1 MSDKAK
7 GILLAAGGGTLW
19 GISGILA
26 QLLFADYAVS
36 SEWLVS
42 TRLLMAGILILFYS
56 RAVKREAIFGIFR
69 ESGDVIRL
77 LLFAVF
83 GMVSCQYLFFKAIEV
98 SIASLAAILQFTAP
112 IFVYLYMLMKKEKR
126 FNPAEGGLVLA
137 TFAGVLL
144 IVTKGEFSRIA
155 VSPLGLVLGIG
166 SAIGVAFY
174 TLQPRLILKKYGS
187 SVVVG
192 WGMFIGGVLF
202 QFIHPFW
209 APGFAMTARSVLLT
223 GAIVLFGTAVAFLA
237 YLESVKYI
245 EASLAS
251 VMTALEPLLAAILS
265 VLVFGTASGFVEW
278 LGIAIVLGSV
288 LLLSNFSRFK
298 EKIPSRDCG
307 KENL

>member
-7 GILLAAGGGTLW
+7 GILLAAGGGSLW

-26 QLLFADYAVS
+26 QLLFADYTVS

-42 TRLLMAGILILFYS
+42 TRLLMAGILILIYS
-56 RAVKREAIFGIFR
+56 SAVKREDIFGIFH
-69 ESGDVIRL
+69 EKGDAIRL

-98 SIASLAAILQFTAP
+98 SSASLAAILQFTAP
-112 IFVYLYMLMKKEKR
+112 IFVYLYMLIKKEKR

-144 IVTKGEFSRIA
+144 IVTKGEFSQIA
-155 VSPLGLVLGIG
+155 VSPLGLALGIG

-187 SVVVG
+187 SVIVG
-192 WGMFIGGVLF
+192 WGMFIGGALF

-209 APGFAMTARSVLLT
+209 APGFAMTAQSVLLT
-223 GAIVLFGTAVAFLA
+223 GAIILFGTAVAFLA

-265 VLVFGTASGFVEW
+265 VLVFGTASGLVEW

-307 KENL
+307 KEIL

>member
-1 MSDKAK
+1 M
-7 GILLAAGGGTLW
+7 
-19 GISGILA
+19 
-26 QLLFADYAVS
+26 
-36 SEWLVS
+36 
-42 TRLLMAGILILFYS
+42 
-56 RAVKREAIFGIFR
+56 
-69 ESGDVIRL
+69 DVIRL

-98 SIASLAAILQFTAP
+98 SSASLAAILQFTAP
-112 IFVYLYMLMKKEKR
+112 IFVYLYMLIKKEKR
-126 FNPAEGGLVLA
+126 FNPVEGGLVLA

-144 IVTKGEFSRIA
+144 IVIKGDFSQIA
-155 VSPLGLVLGIG
+155 VSPLGLALGIG

-187 SVVVG
+187 SMVVG
-192 WGMFIGGVLF
+192 WGMFIGGALF

-209 APGFAMTARSVLLT
+209 TPGFAMTAQSILLT
-223 GAIVLFGTAVAFLA
+223 GAIILFGTAVAFLA

-251 VMTALEPLLAAILS
+251 IMTALEPLLAAILS

-298 EKIPSRDCG
+298 EKIPSRESG
-307 KENL
+307 KEIL

>member
-1 MSDKAK
+1 MSDKVK
-7 GILLAAGGGTLW
+7 GILLAAGGGSLW

-26 QLLFADYAVS
+26 QLLFAVYTVS

-56 RAVKREAIFGIFR
+56 RAVKREDIFGIFR

-98 SIASLAAILQFTAP
+98 SSASLAAILQFTAP
-112 IFVYLYMLMKKEKR
+112 IFVYLYMLIKKEKR

-209 APGFAMTARSVLLT
+209 APGFAMTAQSVLLT
-223 GAIVLFGTAVAFLA
+223 SAIILFGTAVAFLA

-298 EKIPSRDCG
+298 EKIPSRECS
-307 KENL
+307 KEIL